1 MRYLGS
7 PRLPDSSRHPIAR
20 SGSGFAFI
28 RPADAISAPL
38 VSCERLPVCKL
49 HGHHR
54 IELLRAERE
63 HVRTHISGNAT
74 TTSGGGFNIA
84 SGCFSINGVC
94 LVDTDTVDGSF
105 STTSADYWETQQWRW
120 STSSSQ
126 YFESTQWRWST
137 TSSDF
142 WDSTKARWSTSSA
155 SYFLSQNQPLAFGT
169 SSNDFWLSQYAKG
182 FFFSTTSADYWQSQ
196 RNFFSTTSA
205 QYFLSVNQGPAF
217 STTSASYFLSQNQSL
232 GFGTSSSDYWL
243 SQYGK
248 GFFFSTTSADAWDAT
263 KARWS
268 TSSWRW
274 KSRKRAGRSRIDRD
288 LRDLIRRMSQEN
300 PLWGAPRIHGELLKL
315 GFAVSQSTVAG
326 RPSVAG
332 KLSSRQS
339 RTKPSAPPARNRCRR
354 APECAQAARSGS
366 GLHAARA
373 STSFHMDAVLH
384 RRQRRLGLGTRDR
397 LYSQSRCNDGSAGI
411 SRCFP
416 PLRYR

>member
-1 MRYLGS
+1 MLVPVQGS
-7 PRLPDSSRHPIAR
+7 LSFALPTQSPPLSLAASVFPYASSTAITA
-20 SGSGFAFI
+20 SNFFAQN
-28 RPADAISAPL
+28 ASTSAL
-38 VSCERLPVCKL
+38 
-49 HGHHR
+49 
-54 IELLRAERE
+54 I
-63 HVRTHISGNAT
+63 ISGNAT

-274 KSRKRAGRSRIDRD
+274 KSRKRHTSQPGLRDRAGR
-288 LRDLIRRMSQEN
+288 L
-300 PLWGAPRIHGELLKL
+300 A
-315 GFAVSQSTVAG
+315 AVSNGPFGTIGPQ
-326 RPSVAG
+326 
-332 KLSSRQS
+332 KLSMISTTS
-339 RTKPSAPPARNRCRR
+339 
-354 APECAQAARSGS
+354 
-366 GLHAARA
+366 ARA
-373 STSFHMDAVLH
+373 T
-384 RRQRRLGLGTRDR
+384 
-397 LYSQSRCNDGSAGI
+397 
-411 SRCFP
+411 
-416 PLRYR
+416 